1 MGGELMQKFKFECKR
16 DNLTIRGTVR
26 RAKQGKLPAVIL
38 SHGFMANE
46 KMCYTYAKVLAKMGY
61 VTFTFD
67 FCGGG
72 LASRSDGK
80 SENMSVLT
88 EMADLE
94 SVLAYVKSRD
104 DVDAD
109 SISLLGCSQGGF
121 VSALVAKTHPEI
133 KNLILFYPALCI
145 PDDAKAGK
153 MLGFKFDTN
162 NIPDIVSYVPMK
174 IGRGYVEAVINWDY
188 KDVIK
193 GYEGK
198 TVLIHGTADSI
209 VNISYARNA
218 KDCFPICNYYEIEGG
233 GHMFH
238 GKHDKQAI
246 AILKNEMLQ

>member
-1 MGGELMQKFKFECKR
+1 MKKKRFECKR
-16 DNLTIRGTVR
+16 DDLTIRGTMR
-26 RAKQGKLPAVIL
+26 KAKNGRLPAVIL

-46 KMCYTYAKVLAKMGY
+46 ITCFTYAKVLAKLGY
-61 VTFTFD
+61 ITFTFD

-80 SENMSVLT
+80 SESMSVLT

-153 MLGFKFDTN
+153 MLGFSFDTS
-162 NIPDIVSYVPMK
+162 NIPEIVSKLPMK

-188 KDVIK
+188 KEIIK
-193 GYEGK
+193 GYKGK
-198 TVLIHGTADSI
+198 TILIHGTADSI
-209 VNISYARNA
+209 VNISYARNT
-218 KDCFPICNYYEIEGG
+218 KDCFPNCKYYEIEGG

-238 GKHDKQAI
+238 GKHDRQAI
-246 AILKNEMLQ
+246 KILKDEMN